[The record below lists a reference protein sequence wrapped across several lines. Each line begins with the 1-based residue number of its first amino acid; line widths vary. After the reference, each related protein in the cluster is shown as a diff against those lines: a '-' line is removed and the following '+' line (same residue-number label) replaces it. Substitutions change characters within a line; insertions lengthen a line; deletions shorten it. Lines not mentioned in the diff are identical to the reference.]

1 MEKNKQQI
9 ISKERVKQYAEVFTN
24 EREVKAM
31 CDLFPAEIWGN
42 VGSTFLEPCVG
53 EGAFVIEVLKRK
65 FLNCK
70 KRTDFTKALKSVY
83 GMDIQAD
90 NVQKTINNIIEL
102 CNDYFQPTKE
112 EIKIINMHIMQ
123 ADSLKVMEMLANYGG
138 KNDN

>member
-31 CDLFPAEIWGN
+31 CDLLPAEIWGN